1 MLHLAKKSYT
11 YFLHSVFLCS
21 KRSYIF
27 AGIVHDVNAMG
38 NTENID
44 GHTYYV
50 LCGKKVVDLPF
61 FF

>member
-1 MLHLAKKSYT
+1 MLALTTDATSSKKSYT
-11 YFLHSVFLCS
+11 YFLHLVFLCS

-44 GHTYYV
+44 RHNYYV
-50 LCGKKVVDLPF
+50 VKK
-61 FF
+61 